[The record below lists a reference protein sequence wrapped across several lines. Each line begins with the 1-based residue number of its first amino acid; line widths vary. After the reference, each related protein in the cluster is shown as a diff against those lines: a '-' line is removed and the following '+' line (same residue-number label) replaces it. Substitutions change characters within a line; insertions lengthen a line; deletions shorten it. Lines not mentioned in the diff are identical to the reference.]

1 MRNSECVIRNGATA
15 PHTAARRKTPLLPRR
30 ISLRAWK
37 RFRAQMRLED
47 AVTHIA
53 ARKETLLS
61 GRVMREYRSA
71 LTTA

>member
-1 MRNSECVIRNGATA
+1 MRNAECGIRNGATA
-15 PHTAARRKTPLLPRR
+15 PHTAARRKTPLLPRH
-30 ISLRAWK
+30 ISLRARK

-53 ARKETLLS
+53 ARMETPLS
-61 GRVMREYRSA
+61 GRVNREYRSA